1 MSVKNVYNILRL
13 NKKQPGWIISFIVHG
28 LVMLIPISSIL
39 VERYEELEMFIMNEE
54 KPVTQSHRVVD
65 RKIEK
70 KIDPK
75 VIEFPKII
83 EPLKEEVREIPEE
96 KKEAKEE
103 VKVKE
108 EEKIVAEKVV
118 EKPIPETIPKEE
130 PIFIREESP
139 VPLSVSISVVP
150 KEVEPS
156 EKPSPP
162 PPVPL
167 SLNQKNPEPLP
178 TAKETVHLGPT
189 QPLEVE
195 FGAREGPKFLRKV
208 LPVYPVMARRMGKE
222 GRVVLKLLIDERG
235 NLSQL
240 EVIERAGYGFT
251 EAAVEAV
258 KKSSFLPAFKDGKP
272 VASIAILPIRFNLR
286 SEE

>member
-1 MSVKNVYNILRL
+1 
-13 NKKQPGWIISFIVHG
+13 
-28 LVMLIPISSIL
+28 
-39 VERYEELEMFIMNEE
+39 MFIMNEE
-54 KPVTQSHRVVD
+54 KPVIQSHRVVD
-65 RKIEK
+65 RKIKK

-83 EPLKEEVREIPEE
+83 ESLKEEVREIPEE
-96 KKEAKEE
+96 KKETKEE
-103 VKVKE
+103 VKE
-108 EEKIVAEKVV
+108 EEKRVVEKVV
-118 EKPIPETIPKEE
+118 EKPIPETIPKKE

-139 VPLSVSISVVP
+139 PVPLSVSVSVVP

-162 PPVPL
+162 PPVPVSL
-167 SLNQKNPEPLP
+167 SQKTLEPLP

-195 FGAREGPKFLRKV
+195 FGAGEGPKFLRKV
-208 LPVYPVMARRMGKE
+208 LPVYPVIARRMGKE